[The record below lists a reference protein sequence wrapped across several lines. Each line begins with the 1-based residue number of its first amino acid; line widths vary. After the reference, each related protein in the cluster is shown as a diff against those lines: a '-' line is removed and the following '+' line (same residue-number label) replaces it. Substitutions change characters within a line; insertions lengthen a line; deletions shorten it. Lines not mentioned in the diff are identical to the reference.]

1 MNFYFTSPNP
11 YLAIFSKRFSYGR
24 GTGIFPVLVCHS
36 VDTLSCYLQ
45 LRLYTAT
52 VSLTRIIPT
61 TMTKKQMIEVHGNAI
76 MKIIDSEWQF
86 NPAQLKRAVREA
98 VSHIIAETEARARLE
113 RM

>member
-1 MNFYFTSPNP
+1 
-11 YLAIFSKRFSYGR
+11 
-24 GTGIFPVLVCHS
+24 
-36 VDTLSCYLQ
+36 
-45 LRLYTAT
+45 
-52 VSLTRIIPT
+52 
-61 TMTKKQMIEVHGNAI
+61 MTKKQMIEVHGNAI